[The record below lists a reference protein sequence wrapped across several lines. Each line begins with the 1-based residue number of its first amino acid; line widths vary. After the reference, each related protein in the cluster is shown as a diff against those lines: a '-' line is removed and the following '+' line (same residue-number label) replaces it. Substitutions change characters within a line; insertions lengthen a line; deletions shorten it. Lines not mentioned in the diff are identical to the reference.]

1 MIVMMSRPDFM
12 AKQILFLESDKC
24 KNLKFRNSNLVLLDE
39 KNKVLIQHSLHKIFM
54 VFVYGEFTITSVLVK
69 NVKKHA
75 IPLIFLNY
83 NLRVYFSVI
92 PDNKGNFLLRK
103 KQYHF
108 NNNLIIA
115 KHTVRNKIQNQ
126 LTLMKSLRYKTVNDK
141 QSISDIES
149 SLKGINKCENSQEL
163 LGIEGSASKLFFQT
177 YFKNMAFTGRKPRCK
192 SDIINLLLDI
202 GYHYLF
208 NFIEANLELYGFDTY
223 CGFYHKFFYQRKSLV
238 CDLIEPFRCI
248 IDKRVRK
255 SYNLKQI
262 NISEFKCKGGQ
273 YHIKKGYNKKYSR
286 LFLKEILLH
295 KEQIFIYVQ
304 QYYRSFI
311 KERNISD
318 FPIFTVKK

>member
-1 MIVMMSRPDFM
+1 MMSRPDFM